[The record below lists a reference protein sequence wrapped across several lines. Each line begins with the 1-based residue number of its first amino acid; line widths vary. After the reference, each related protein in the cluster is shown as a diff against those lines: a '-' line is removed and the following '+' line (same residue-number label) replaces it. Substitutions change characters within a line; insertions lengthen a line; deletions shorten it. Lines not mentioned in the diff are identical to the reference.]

1 MQWKSSRYKI
11 EPMKLVKTIYFST
24 LTAYS
29 SVLFNANP
37 YYGFLIFLS
46 TLFNPPAAFTG
57 LLGILFSNLLA
68 LFLGVNEER
77 IKKGL
82 YGFNGLLVG
91 LSVSLY
97 HNVDM
102 PMILV
107 LFAAIVLLVFLTLA
121 MEYIFSYFLGLP
133 TLSIP
138 FVFVSIIIYFA
149 FYDYHAFTPR
159 TTYMFPYDSY
169 FPEIPFYLKY
179 YIKSLGGIF
188 FQSSPWAGLLIV
200 FILFVSSRIAF
211 LLSVIGFSVGML
223 FHVALNGNINDL
235 STGVVGFNYILS
247 AIAVGGIFLIPA
259 PSTFLLAVLA
269 AMVSA
274 LISSFTKVFFVQF
287 NIPVLALPFT
297 TVTLLFI
304 YATRLLRNKNF
315 ISVDF
320 LPGLP
325 EANLDYYKT
334 RLQRFGISGLY
345 IRLPFSGK
353 WKVSQGYN
361 GKYTHQDSWKE
372 SLDFMAIDSEG
383 KIRKGKDDTLED
395 FYTYGLTVLAP
406 CAGRVIKV
414 IKHLEDNKLG
424 EVDTKNNWGNLVV
437 IEHTPFL
444 YSHLSHLLKNSI
456 SVKEGDYV
464 GVGSKLGLAGNSG
477 RSLEPHIHLHFQST
491 PELGSSTIP
500 VSFTQYQTEIE
511 SKTQIY
517 FNQIPAENSTVS
529 NLHSD
534 FNMKNFFSLPPG
546 DEINVSLT
554 KNDDKIQLEKW
565 KIQLDLLGNRFLEDE
580 KGNRVYFYS
589 SLDYFSCLD
598 YIGKKNSGLF
608 FFYLSSY
615 RIPFI
620 HLTSNWKDKMSYKY
634 FSSIPVRLMKDLVH
648 PFSDSVG
655 MEWLGEMVEKDGKS
669 NINIKVLQNNNTIV
683 YELNVIPEF
692 SAPGVVEIK
701 SNEGDQWILRKVN

>member
-1 MQWKSSRYKI
+1 
-11 EPMKLVKTIYFST
+11 MKFLKTIFFST

-37 YYGFLIFLS
+37 YFGFFIFLS

-97 HNVDM
+97 HNVDFN
-102 PMILV
+102 LV
-107 LFAAIVLLVFLTLA
+107 LMLFAAIVLLVFLTLA
-121 MEYIFSYFLGLP
+121 LEYMFSYFFGLP
-133 TLSIP
+133 ALSIP
-138 FVFVSIIIYFA
+138 FVFVSIIIYFS
-149 FYDYHAFTPR
+149 FYDYHAFTSR
-159 TTYMFPYDSY
+159 ESYTFPFDSY
-169 FPEIPFYLKY
+169 FPEIPFYIKY

-188 FQSSPWAGLLIV
+188 FQSSPWAGLIIA

-211 LLSVIGFSVGML
+211 LLSVLGFSVGML
-223 FHVALNGNINDL
+223 FHVTLSGSITDL
-235 STGVVGFNYILS
+235 SAGVVGFNYILS
-247 AIAVGGIFLIPA
+247 AIAVGGIFLIPS
-259 PSTFLLAVLA
+259 PGTFLLAALA

-297 TVTLLFI
+297 SVTLLFI
-304 YATRLLRNKNF
+304 YATRLLRNRNF
-315 ISVDF
+315 VSVDF

-353 WKVSQGYN
+353 WKVSQGYG

-372 SLDFMAIDSEG
+372 SLDFMAIDADG
-383 KIRKGKDDTLED
+383 KIRKGKDNSLED

-414 IKHLEDNKLG
+414 IKHLDDNKPG
-424 EVDTKNNWGNLVV
+424 EVDTKNNWGNLVL

-444 YSHLSHLLKNSI
+444 YSHISHLLKNSI
-456 SVKEGDYV
+456 SVKEGDYIV
-464 GVGSKLGLAGNSG
+464 AGTKLGLAGNSG
-477 RSLEPHIHLHFQST
+477 RSSEPHIHLHFQPT

-500 VSFTQYQTEIE
+500 VSFTQYQIEIE
-511 SKTQIY
+511 SRTSIY
-517 FNQIPAENSTVS
+517 FNEIPSEDSVVS

-534 FNMKNFFSLPPG
+534 FNLKNFFSLPPG
-546 DEINVSLT
+546 EEIAISLV
-554 KNDDKIQLEKW
+554 KNESKLILEKW
-565 KIQLDLLGNRFLEDE
+565 KVQLDLLGNRYLEDE

-598 YIGKKNSGLF
+598 YIGNKNTGLF
-608 FFYLSSY
+608 FFYMANY

-620 HLTSNWKDKMSYKY
+620 HIASNWKDRMSYKY
-634 FSSIPVRLMKDLVH
+634 FSSLPIRLFKDLLH

-655 MEWLGEMVEKDGKS
+655 FEWQGEMNEQEGNLKLYVK
-669 NINIKVLQNNNTIV
+669 ILQNNDTIL
-683 YELNVIPEF
+683 YELSMFPDF
-692 SAPGVVEIK
+692 SAPGVIEVQNK
-701 SNEGDQWILRKVN
+701 EGDKWILKKVE